1 MTIDKLLPGI
11 QKNVLLNNYTTFR
24 IGGKSKYFF
33 AAKTKKDLI
42 SAIKTA
48 KELKLPFF
56 VLGGGS
62 NLLVRDNTYNGLVIK
77 ILFSKFYFLNSKII
91 AEAGTR
97 LGDLVNASVEK
108 SLTGLEWAAGIPG
121 TVGGAINGNA
131 GAFGKSM
138 KDVVRTVEVLDI
150 KKLKT
155 ELPLPKEA
163 KVKKRT
169 LSSSSFKEL
178 GNKDCKF
185 DYRDSIFKKN
195 KNLIILSAE
204 IKLKKGN
211 KDKITGKIKKYL
223 EYKKNTQPLNY
234 PSIGS
239 VFKNPKSSSSSTE
252 LPKEVK
258 VRKRM
263 KFSCDFAAVRIGKED
278 KSSSLSFAAA
288 RMIEECGLKGKKIG
302 NAKISEKHANFIVN
316 LGSAQA
322 KDVKKLIKLIKQKVK
337 NKFGVVLKEEIEIL

>member
-11 QKNVLLNNYTTFR
+11 QKNVLLKNYTTFK
-24 IGGKSKYFF
+24 IGGKAKYFF

-62 NLLVRDNTYNGLVIK
+62 NLLVGDNAYNGLVVK
-77 ILFSKFYFLNSKII
+77 IQFSKFYFLNSKII

-155 ELPLPKEA
+155 DLPSIEA
-163 KVKKRT
+163 KAKKRT
-169 LSSSSFKEL
+169 SFSLPFKKLE
-178 GNKDCKF
+178 NKDCKF

-195 KNLIILSAE
+195 KNLIIFSAE

-316 LGSAQA
+316 LGFAQA

>member
-11 QKNVLLNNYTTFR
+11 QKNILLKNFTTFK
-24 IGGKSKYFF
+24 IGGKAKYFF

-42 SAIKTA
+42 LAIKMA

-62 NLLVRDNTYNGLVIK
+62 NLLVGDNTYNGLIIK
-77 ILFSKFYFLNSKII
+77 IQFSKFYFLNSKII

-108 SLTGLEWAAGIPG
+108 SLTGLEWATGIPG

-138 KDVVRTVEVLDI
+138 KDVVRTVEVFDI
-150 KKLKT
+150 KKLKI

-169 LSSSSFKEL
+169 SSSSPFKEL

-185 DYRDSIFKKN
+185 DYKDSIFKKN
-195 KNLIILSAE
+195 KNLIILSAK
-204 IKLKKGN
+204 IKIKKGN
-211 KDKITGKIKKYL
+211 KDKITEKIKKYL
-223 EYKKNTQPLNY
+223 EYKKNTQPLNF
-234 PSIGS
+234 PSAGS
-239 VFKNPKSSSSSTE
+239 VFKNPKGFSVGEPGEENKFSSS
-252 LPKEVK
+252 
-258 VRKRM
+258 
-263 KFSCDFAAVRIGKED
+263 
-278 KSSSLSFAAA
+278 SFAAA
-288 RMIEECGLKGKKIG
+288 RLIEECGLKGKKIG